1 MIYNWKKYILLEYN
15 EQSEL
20 LISTKIQELKELI
33 GSLNSTNKIIYE
45 IENKDDH
52 EVIFV
57 FTLDGESIKYE
68 LKIDDLMIIKTIDS
82 VLDFSKDLDSWEEGF
97 EIIENDLKGYFE

>member
-1 MIYNWKKYILLEYN
+1 MIHNWEKYILLEYN

-20 LISTKIQELKELI
+20 LINAKIQELKELI
-33 GSLNSTNKIIYE
+33 GSLNSTNRIIYE

-57 FTLDGESIKYE
+57 FTLDDDTIKYE
-68 LKIDDLMIIKTIDS
+68 LKIDDLMIIKS
-82 VLDFSKDLDSWEEGF
+82 VGSNLEFNKDLKSWEEGF